1 MIATSTQAESAPTA
15 QTWRPTLVTIRRPDH
30 QPRAPLGPQLVAEF
44 IGTFFLVLTVC
55 TATNPADGAGALAPL
70 AIGAALMVM
79 VFAGGHIS
87 GGHYNPAVSTA
98 VLIRG
103 KLGLHEWSRYVVVQ
117 LVAAALGGLL
127 SRALDGPG
135 HAGTLESA
143 WKILV
148 VEFLFTFALAYVVL
162 SVSTAKT
169 TEGNSFFGL
178 AIGFTVAAGAFAV
191 GGISGGA
198 FNPAVALAG
207 CIFGT
212 LSWSHYWIYVIAT
225 TCGGVVAART
235 FLYIQPAERVQ
246 TRGSTKRV
254 QPSPPATT

>member
-1 MIATSTQAESAPTA
+1 
-15 QTWRPTLVTIRRPDH
+15 
-30 QPRAPLGPQLVAEF
+30 
-44 IGTFFLVLTVC
+44 
-55 TATNPADGAGALAPL
+55 
-70 AIGAALMVM
+70 MVM
-79 VFAGGHIS
+79 VFAGAHIS

-103 KLGLHEWSRYVVVQ
+103 KLGLREWSRYVVVQ
-117 LVAAALGGLL
+117 LVAAALSGLL

-135 HAGTLESA
+135 HAAGTLASA
-143 WKILV
+143 WKVFI
-148 VEFLFTFALAYVVL
+148 VESLFTFALAYVVL
-162 SVSTAKT
+162 NVATSKT

-198 FNPAVALAG
+198 FNPAVALGG

-212 LSWSHYWIYVIAT
+212 FSWSHYWIYVIAT
-225 TCGGVVAART
+225 TCGGVVAAGT

-246 TRGSTKRV
+246 TRGSTERV